1 MIILITNYL
10 ISLYSRGCRC
20 SRVLVSA
27 GACLGFGAAAI
38 AEDSNPVGWV
48 FLGVQGLALAA
59 EIAYAQQ

>member
-1 MIILITNYL
+1 M

-20 SRVLVSA
+20 SRLLVFA

-38 AEDSNPVGWV
+38 AEASNPVGWV
-48 FLGVQGLALAA
+48 FLGAQSLALAV

>member
-1 MIILITNYL
+1 M
-10 ISLYSRGCRC
+10 YSRGCRC

-38 AEDSNPVGWV
+38 AEASNPVGWV
-48 FLGVQGLALAA
+48 FLGTQGLALAA